1 MIEIRLT
8 DDTGSTTF
16 QTLEVPLKIQTIEG
30 ATDVQTLDYNVYTDF
45 LAQKRVWSHT
55 WAYMTETEYNKL
67 KGYYDRQFTLFEY
80 PQLSIDYFS
89 VANVPVRMTLNPREV
104 IDYCGTVQNV
114 EVTFRETKQLGS
126 GS

>member
-1 MIEIRLT
+1 MIELELT
-8 DDTGSTTF
+8 DATGTSTL
-16 QTLEVPLKIQTIEG
+16 QMLEVPLSIKTIEG

-55 WAYMTETEYNKL
+55 WAYMDESDYNIL

-80 PQLSIDYFS
+80 PELSIDYYN
-89 VANVPVRMTLNPREV
+89 VANVPVRMTLNHQEV
-104 IDYCGTVQNV
+104 VNYCGRVQNV

-126 GS
+126 

>member
-1 MIEIRLT
+1 MIELELT
-8 DDTGSTTF
+8 DATGTATL
-16 QTLEVPLKIQTIEG
+16 QMLEVPLSIKTIEG

-55 WAYMTETEYNKL
+55 WAYMDESDYNIL

-80 PQLSIDYFS
+80 PELSIDYYN
-89 VANVPVRMTLNPREV
+89 VANVPVRMTLNHQEV
-104 IDYCGTVQNV
+104 VNYCGRVQNV

-126 GS
+126 